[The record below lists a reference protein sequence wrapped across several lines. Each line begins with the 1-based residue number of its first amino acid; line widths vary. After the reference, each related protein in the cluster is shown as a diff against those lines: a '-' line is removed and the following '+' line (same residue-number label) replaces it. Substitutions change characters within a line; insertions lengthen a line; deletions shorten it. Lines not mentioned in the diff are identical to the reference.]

1 MIKNG
6 FLQQN
11 AFDEVDVYSVPEKQ
25 IQILQLIMLFYER
38 ALAVIKLGAP
48 LPQITALPVR
58 EEIIRVKTSVPND
71 KLKLIKE
78 VENHLDEQMGSIER
92 MYRKVGTV

>member
-25 IQILQLIMLFYER
+25 ILLLDLIMDFYKR
-38 ALAVIKLGAP
+38 ALELIKNGAP
-48 LPQITALPVR
+48 LIRIKTLSVCDEIVR
-58 EEIIRVKTSVPND
+58 LKSLVPND
-71 KLKLIKE
+71 R
-78 VENHLDEQMGSIER
+78 LDMIRDCEAHMELQFGELEHV
-92 MYRKVGTV
+92 YRGL